1 MNLRDKRPSI
11 EAAWRGYRDLV
22 LGPRIGVEVLA
33 ASRIAFFAGASV
45 LFYTMVGMLD
55 EDAEP
60 TDADLAKMDTLHA
73 EVEKFCATFDEE
85 VIKRHG
91 GRQ

>member
-22 LGPRIGVEVLA
+22 MGPNAGRDETL
-33 ASRIAFFAGASV
+33 ASRLAFWAGASV
-45 LFYTMVGMLD
+45 LFYTITGMLD
-55 EDAEP
+55 EGEDA
-60 TDADLAKMDTLHA
+60 TDADLAKMDAIHA
-73 EVEKFCATFDEE
+73 EVEKFCTTFDEA
-85 VIKRHG
+85 VIQRHG